1 VKKKGVASSKDKKDW
16 DDFINDISNIVPK
29 AEDQFNKN
37 IEKERVERLD
47 LHGFSLTEANKK
59 VEKFIINSFDNGVK
73 KLLII
78 TGRGKRSKTYDNP
91 YLSEKLS
98 VLKYSIPEYL
108 KKDKNLYSMIKK
120 ITQADVKDGGEGAIY
135 IFLKKKL

>member
-1 VKKKGVASSKDKKDW
+1 MKKKGVASSKDKKDW